1 MTTSFHRSKVETG
14 ALIIENDFDWSWVRF
29 DLPQLL
35 RVTVNNPK
43 EMIATEYDHTIYEL
57 EGDLSELSTVKNIEL
72 LDKKVVKRQ
81 TETSLYLN
89 KNMTIEEEL
98 VEYLTYILEIP
109 NEKISKIVSTFNDYI
124 KKVNLE

>member
-1 MTTSFHRSKVETG
+1 
-14 ALIIENDFDWSWVRF
+14 
-29 DLPQLL
+29 
-35 RVTVNNPK
+35 
-43 EMIATEYDHTIYEL
+43 MIATDYDHTIYEL
-57 EGDLSELSTVKNIEL
+57 EGDLSELSSVKNVEL

-109 NEKISKIVSTFNDYI
+109 NEKISKIVSAFNDYT
-124 KKVNLE
+124 KKTNLG